1 MKPGASFGPIFGSG
15 PAAGPQ
21 QNAPSPNPMGDRQ
34 RITTKTHTMPVCII
48 TALAIV
54 PAMALITAQA
64 MAQTTVRARAA
75 RPKVLGPMGN
85 QPPKQEPTEPVPMAP
100 VDPAPTDTAP
110 RVHQR
115 GRFTAQASI
124 PNRSRSLGKHPVDR
138 PSVAIPPVTP
148 RQKRPPIDRPNH
160 HPDDPAPRLCR
171 PNGKINRRLG
181 PLPT

>member
-1 MKPGASFGPIFGSG
+1 
-15 PAAGPQ
+15 
-21 QNAPSPNPMGDRQ
+21 MGDRQ
-34 RITTKTHTMPVCII
+34 HITTKTHTMPVCII

-54 PAMALITAQA
+54 PATVLIT
-64 MAQTTVRARAA
+64 VRTRAA

-85 QPPKQEPTEPVPMAP
+85 QPPKQEPTEPVPMEPTEPVPMAP

-160 HPDDPAPRLCR
+160 PHDDPAPRLCR